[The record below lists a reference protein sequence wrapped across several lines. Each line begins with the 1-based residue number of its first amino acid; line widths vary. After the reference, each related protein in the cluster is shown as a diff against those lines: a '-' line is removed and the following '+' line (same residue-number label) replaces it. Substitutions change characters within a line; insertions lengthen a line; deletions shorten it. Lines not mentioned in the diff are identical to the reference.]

1 METYKIE
8 NEEGR
13 LDKVV
18 STIQKN
24 ISRMTIQK
32 MIENG
37 DILVNDNIKKTSY
50 KVNSGDIITIKDIQP
65 EETDLKP
72 EGNIPLDIIYEDN
85 DIIIIN
91 KEKGIVVH
99 PGNGNR
105 SGTLANGIMARCKD
119 SLSGVRWEVKTWYST

>member
-18 STIQKN
+18 S
-24 ISRMTIQK
+24 TIQK

-91 KEKGIVVH
+91 
-99 PGNGNR
+99 
-105 SGTLANGIMARCKD
+105 
-119 SLSGVRWEVKTWYST
+119 

>member
-37 DILVNDNIKKTSY
+37 DILVNDDIKKS
-50 KVNSGDIITIKDIQP
+50 IITL
-65 EETDLKP
+65 LKAQQ
-72 EGNIPLDIIYEDN
+72 NQ
-85 DIIIIN
+85 N
-91 KEKGIVVH
+91 KRG
-99 PGNGNR
+99 
-105 SGTLANGIMARCKD
+105 
-119 SLSGVRWEVKTWYST
+119 